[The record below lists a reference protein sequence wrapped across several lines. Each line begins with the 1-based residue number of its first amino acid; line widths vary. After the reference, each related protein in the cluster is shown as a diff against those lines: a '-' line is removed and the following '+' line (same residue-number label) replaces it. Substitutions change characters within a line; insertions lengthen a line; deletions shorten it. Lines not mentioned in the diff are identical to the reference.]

1 MDASSRM
8 VDDPV
13 RVAHIVAT
21 LGVGGIE
28 RWLLQ
33 VASAI
38 DRRRVQL
45 DVIVHDPKT
54 GALEH
59 PIRQTGSRVL
69 RCPPPSRPIA
79 WATALRH
86 HLEAGGYDVVHAHP
100 YRFCGPILWVSRR
113 SGVPVRI
120 AHSRNALPAPP
131 WIRPHARLFEHA
143 ARRVILREMTLGL
156 AVSSTAAAALFGG
169 GWTRDRRIRLM
180 PSAIDLDLFRK
191 LPRLAPTRADLGIP
205 EDAIVV
211 GHCGGFRPVK
221 NHAKLLEAFASF
233 RRSTPSAAMVLIGDG
248 PLRPTIERTIRA
260 SGDDRVVHCLGHQD
274 DVPAVLNSLCDVCVL
289 PSLWE
294 GLPRVVAEAVGVGLP
309 VVISEHLAPELD
321 YLPDRVWRVPASA
334 PGSAWA
340 ESIVR
345 AAASGRY
352 DRRACIDALAAAG
365 LDLSE
370 QAHRLANLYST
381 AVHG

>member
-156 AVSSTAAAALFGG
+156 AVSSTAAAALFSGKVKE
-169 GWTRDRRIRLM
+169 
-180 PSAIDLDLFRK
+180 LD
-191 LPRLAPTRADLGIP
+191 APTLDEVFA
-205 EDAIVV
+205 EVAASE
-211 GHCGGFRPVK
+211 
-221 NHAKLLEAFASF
+221 HAKDGLQEGVSLID
-233 RRSTPSAAMVLIGDG
+233 VLSQ
-248 PLRPTIERTIRA
+248 T
-260 SGDDRVVHCLGHQD
+260 
-274 DVPAVLNSLCDVCVL
+274 SLCSSKSEARKHLSSGAIAINGEKLETQDA
-289 PSLWE
+289 S
-294 GLPRVVAEAVGVGLP
+294 AETLRE
-309 VVISEHLAPELD
+309 EHLLHSSVI
-321 YLPDRVWRVPASA
+321 LLRR
-334 PGSAWA
+334 GKKAWHVTRWA
-340 ESIVR
+340 
-345 AAASGRY
+345 
-352 DRRACIDALAAAG
+352 
-365 LDLSE
+365 
-370 QAHRLANLYST
+370 
-381 AVHG
+381 